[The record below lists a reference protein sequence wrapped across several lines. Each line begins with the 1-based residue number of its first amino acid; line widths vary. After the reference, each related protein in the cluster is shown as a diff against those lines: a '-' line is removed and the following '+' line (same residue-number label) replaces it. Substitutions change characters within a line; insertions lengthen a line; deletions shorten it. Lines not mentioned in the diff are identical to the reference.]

1 MALRT
6 RRSAPGT
13 TGTATGGR
21 PGWSAMHSGPGRA
34 LTAVYG
40 VFALAAS
47 ARAGYQII
55 REFDEAPTAYTLSAV
70 AAVVYIIATVC
81 LVIGNRTTHRIAIA
95 SCLIELLGVLVVGVL
110 SFTHPEVFRAP
121 SVWSGFGI
129 GYGFIPLVL
138 PVVGLWWLARVGRRV
153 RG

>member
-1 MALRT
+1 MSAT
-6 RRSAPGT
+6 RKVISSDADIMPF
-13 TGTATGGR
+13 
-21 PGWSAMHSGPGRA
+21 
-34 LTAVYG
+34 L
-40 VFALAAS
+40 
-47 ARAGYQII
+47 Q
-55 REFDEAPTAYTLSAV
+55 E
-70 AAVVYIIATVC
+70 
-81 LVIGNRTTHRIAIA
+81 VIGNRTTHRIAIA

-138 PVVGLWWLARVGRRV
+138 PVVGLWWLARVDRRV